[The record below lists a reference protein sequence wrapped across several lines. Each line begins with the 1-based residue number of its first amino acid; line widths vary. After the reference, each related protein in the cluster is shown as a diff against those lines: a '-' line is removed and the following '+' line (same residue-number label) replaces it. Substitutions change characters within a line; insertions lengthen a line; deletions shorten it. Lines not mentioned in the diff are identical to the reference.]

1 MRRDRAAIAFCV
13 MLLTPALHYAMDEQ
27 IILTPALEIS
37 AMWRAIALPIG
48 VGLMAILG
56 ICHLLRE
63 EHYAATCIA
72 VSLTLSVMLGFYL
85 ISPALPQIG
94 NYNLLIFFVGFV
106 AVTVASGIPIA
117 FCFGLAT
124 FGYLSLSTTVPLE
137 VVVGTMD
144 EGIVFI

>member
-1 MRRDRAAIAFCV
+1 
-13 MLLTPALHYAMDEQ
+13 
-27 IILTPALEIS
+27 
-37 AMWRAIALPIG
+37 
-48 VGLMAILG
+48 
-56 ICHLLRE
+56 
-63 EHYAATCIA
+63 
-72 VSLTLSVMLGFYL
+72 MLGFYL

-144 EGIVFI
+144 EGMSHLILLSVPLFCFSGITH